1 MDKVPPCSGLDNDA
15 LVAYVYGECE
25 PQDLERVEAHLA
37 ACGRCAAEVEAF
49 GSVRGSLQTWDV
61 PRASSGIR
69 VVSERDALRG
79 PWWSFA
85 LRPAWGLAAAA
96 GLVLGV
102 GLALGGVE
110 MRILDGGF
118 IVQVGSPAQPGEE
131 EAPAAAAAEAA
142 PGLAISGVPSG
153 AGAPW
158 RVDLAQLE
166 SELRRD
172 LASEQASLPP
182 PEPEVLL
189 EQVRGLISQS
199 ELRQQQERALWLTE
213 FAQELDMQRRAD
225 QQQFQQELGALEG
238 FADYLVRVSQR

>member
-172 LASEQASLPP
+172 LVSEQGAAPASDGD
-182 PEPEVLL
+182 VLL
-189 EQVRGLISQS
+189 ERVRGLISQS
-199 ELRQQQERALWLTE
+199 ERRQQQERALWLTE

>member
-15 LVAYVYGECE
+15 LFAYVYGECE
-25 PQDLERVEAHLA
+25 PQDRERVEAHLA

-96 GLVLGV
+96 GLVFGI
-102 GLALGGVE
+102 GLAVGGVE
-110 MRILDGGF
+110 MRIVDGGF
-118 IVQVGSPAQPGEE
+118 IVQVGSPAQPGEQ

-142 PGLAISGVPSG
+142 PGLAISGVPNG

-238 FADYLVRVSQR
+238 FADYLVQVSQR

>member
-25 PQDLERVEAHLA
+25 PQDLERVKAHLA

>member
-1 MDKVPPCSGLDNDA
+1 MDKVSPCSGLDNDA
-15 LVAYVYGECE
+15 LVAYLYGECE
-25 PQDLERVEAHLA
+25 PGDRERVEAHLA
-37 ACGRCAAEVEAF
+37 ACSRCAAEVESF
-49 GSVRGSLQTWDV
+49 RTVRGTLVAWDV
-61 PRASSGIR
+61 PRSSSGMR

-96 GLVLGV
+96 GLVFGI

-110 MRILDGGF
+110 MRIVDGGF
-118 IVQVGSPAQPGEE
+118 IVQVGSPAQPGEQ
-131 EAPAAAAAEAA
+131 EAPAAAAADAA
-142 PGLAISGVPSG
+142 PGLAISGVPAG
-153 AGAPW
+153 AAAPW
-158 RVDLAQLE
+158 RVDLARLE
-166 SELRRD
+166 SALRRD
-172 LASEQASLPP
+172 LAPEQVSAPP

-213 FAQELDMQRRAD
+213 FAQELDMQRSAD
-225 QQQFQQELGALEG
+225 RQQFQQELGALEG

>member
-1 MDKVPPCSGLDNDA
+1 MDKVSPCSGLDNDA
-15 LVAYVYGECE
+15 FVAYLYGECE
-25 PQDLERVEAHLA
+25 PEERETVEAHLA
-37 ACGRCAAEVEAF
+37 TCSHCAAEAESF
-49 GSVRGSLQTWDV
+49 GAVRGTLAAWDV
-61 PRASSGIR
+61 PRSSSGMR
-69 VVSERDALRG
+69 VVSERDVLRG

-96 GLVLGV
+96 GLVFGI

-110 MRILDGGF
+110 MRVVDGGF
-118 IVQVGSPAQPGEE
+118 IVQVGYPLPSDDGESS
-131 EAPAAAAAEAA
+131 AAVAAAA
-142 PGLAISGVPSG
+142 PGLAISAGPSG
-153 AGAPW
+153 DGESW
-158 RVDLAQLE
+158 RMELAQLE

-172 LASEQASLPP
+172 LAPDVAAAPAADR
-182 PEPEVLL
+182 EVLL

-225 QQQFQQELGALEG
+225 RQQFQQELGALEG

>member
-1 MDKVPPCSGLDNDA
+1 MDKVSPCSGLDNDA
-15 LVAYVYGECE
+15 LVAYLYGECE
-25 PQDLERVEAHLA
+25 PENQQRVEAHLA

-213 FAQELDMQRRAD
+213 FAQELDMQRSAD
-225 QQQFQQELGALEG
+225 RQQFQQELGALEG